1 MDDGRISVN
10 VLIQI
15 SSQITQKRSQLKVS
29 STDFVLQPWKLLQ
42 VTSKTLTGLICP
54 EVFVFFFGS
63 KACKIIKYI
72 AI

>member
-15 SSQITQKRSQLKVS
+15 SSQINQKRSQLKVS

-54 EVFVFFFGS
+54 EVFGFFLVPRRVKS
-63 KACKIIKYI
+63 
-72 AI
+72 